1 MNLKRHLE
9 RFVRGWLPKEP
20 NLPRHKLKT
29 AEVKARISKPKP
41 RWWRPFWII
50 LVIATIAL
58 GVANTLFL
66 NVSLQKATIGLIGT
80 VLCIGFAYYIR
91 VRPSIRVNRALYI
104 LLGITPTGLILLLLW
119 TVSIGRLVTDTIGA
133 LPSLLIG
140 SALCFGIGAFMGDW
154 IGKKRNYLLP
164 MSP

>member
-1 MNLKRHLE
+1 
-9 RFVRGWLPKEP
+9 
-20 NLPRHKLKT
+20 
-29 AEVKARISKPKP
+29 
-41 RWWRPFWII
+41 
-50 LVIATIAL
+50 
-58 GVANTLFL
+58 
-66 NVSLQKATIGLIGT
+66 
-80 VLCIGFAYYIR
+80 
-91 VRPSIRVNRALYI
+91 LYI
-104 LLGITPTGLILLLLW
+104 LLGITPTGLILLILW